1 MKKMTGTHNRKVR
14 KEYLSIMTTRPHSV
28 QTMKPSKSIAAVAPF
43 NNETTSSMDIVDDLQ
58 IPDSQIPDLVD
69 SMDTRNGSHSDG
81 ICALCFFAF
90 IYFVSAHNK
99 QIFFVSLQTIHM
111 ILVRIP
117 LAMPVVMNRMIFFP
131 MNSRKMKSFART

>member
-1 MKKMTGTHNRKVR
+1 MEKKLSETWKSVKKMTGTHNRKVR
-14 KEYLSIMTTRPHSV
+14 KEYLSIMTMRPHSV

-81 ICALCFFAF
+81 ICALF
-90 IYFVSAHNK
+90 
-99 QIFFVSLQTIHM
+99 LRIH
-111 ILVRIP
+111 ILCKC
-117 LAMPVVMNRMIFFP
+117 A
-131 MNSRKMKSFART
+131 